1 MHAAD
6 FIQDLA
12 VIMLIA
18 GLVTV
23 VFHQLKQ
30 PVVLGYIIAGVI
42 IGPHT
47 PPFALIQDEHT
58 IRTLSELGVV
68 FLLFALGLEFSVRKL
83 ARVGV
88 TAFIAAVTEIA
99 AMLWIGYGVGQWFG
113 WSRMDSIFLG
123 AILSISSTT
132 IIVKALDEL
141 KLKNERFAHLI
152 FGILIIED
160 ILAIAM
166 IALLSAIATTG
177 QVDAPAVFG
186 TLGKLSLFMV
196 VALVLGILIVPR
208 LLAYVARFQSSE
220 MLLIT
225 VLGLCFGFCLLVV
238 KLDYSIALG
247 AFVIGAVMAES
258 RQLKVIERLTEPL
271 RDMFSAIFFVS
282 IGLLLDPGVLLK
294 YAGPIAM
301 ITVAVVAGKVLACG
315 AGAFISGNDGKT
327 SLKVGMGLAQI
338 GEFSFIIAS
347 LGLTLK
353 VTSDFLY
360 PVAVAVSAVTT
371 LLTPYLIR
379 ASDPLAGKAASALPA
394 RLTGW
399 FARYPAW
406 LRRVRREGDR
416 AQLAGIVGKIVLQ
429 VVVNCALV
437 AAVFIA
443 GAYIV
448 GQAGSRIRP
457 GIFQGTH
464 LPDTI
469 AWSAALL
476 VSLPFLIATYR
487 KLKALSMLMSEIVL
501 RPPVSGA
508 DRLLRLRGFLAEAV
522 PVAAVGVIL
531 TLVGLLSRSILPPWE
546 WLAGILAGAAAITAL
561 LWKWFVRLHSR
572 LQVALIETLETK
584 ASPSDRL

>member
-1 MHAAD
+1 MHSAG

-18 GLVTV
+18 GLVTI
-23 VFHQLKQ
+23 VFHRLRQ
-30 PVVLGYIIAGVI
+30 PVVLGYILAGVI

-47 PPFALIQDEHT
+47 PPFALVSDEHT
-58 IRTLSELGVV
+58 IRILSELGVV
-68 FLLFALGLEFSVRKL
+68 FLLFALGLEFSLRKL
-83 ARVGV
+83 AAVGM
-88 TAFIAAVTEIA
+88 TALVAAVVEIA
-99 AMLWIGYGVGQWFG
+99 AMLAIGFGIGQWFG

-132 IIVKALDEL
+132 IIVKALAEL
-141 KLKNERFAHLI
+141 KLKNERFAQLI
-152 FGILIIED
+152 FGVLIVED

-166 IALLSAIATTG
+166 IALLSALATTG

-208 LLAYVARFQSSE
+208 LLAYVARFESQE

-238 KLDYSIALG
+238 KLEYSIALG

-258 RQLKVIERLTEPL
+258 RQLKLIERLTEPL

-294 YAGPIAM
+294 YAGPIAV
-301 ITVAVVAGKVLACG
+301 ITVAVVIGKVVACAGGSYLA
-315 AGAFISGNDGKT
+315 GNDGRT
-327 SLKVGMGLAQI
+327 SMKVGMGLAQI

-347 LGLTLK
+347 LGLALK

-360 PVAVAVSAVTT
+360 PIAVAVSALTT

-379 ASDPLAGKAASALPA
+379 LSDPMTQRAAAAMPQRLAAWLGL
-394 RLTGW
+394 
-399 FARYPAW
+399 YPAW
-406 LRRVRREGDR
+406 LARVTAPGEA
-416 AQLAGIVGKIVLQ
+416 AQLRAIVLKIVLQ
-429 VVVNCALV
+429 VLVNFSLV

-443 GAYIV
+443 GAYLASNL
-448 GQAGSRIRP
+448 GDMALPELGDPRIA
-457 GIFQGTH
+457 
-464 LPDTI
+464 DAI

-476 VSLPFLIATYR
+476 ISLPFLIAAYR
-487 KLKALSMLMSEIVL
+487 KLKALAMLMAELLVRS
-501 RPPVSGA
+501 PSS
-508 DRLLRLRGFLAEAV
+508 DRLRRVLYEVIPLVAVAGILAV
-522 PVAAVGVIL
+522 IAA
-531 TLVGLLSRSILPPWE
+531 LSASILPPWE
-546 WLAGILAGAAAITAL
+546 WLLAILAGAAAVTAL
-561 LWKWFVRLHSR
+561 LWRRFVRLHTR
-572 LQVALIETLETK
+572 LQVELIETLQAHK
-584 ASPSDRL
+584 PH